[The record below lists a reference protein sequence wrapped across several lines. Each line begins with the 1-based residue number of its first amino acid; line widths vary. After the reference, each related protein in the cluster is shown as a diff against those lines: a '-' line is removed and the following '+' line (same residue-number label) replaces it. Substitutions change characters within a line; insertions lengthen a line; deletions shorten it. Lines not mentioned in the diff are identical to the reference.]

1 MVLAESR
8 GNVTGN
14 QERLVYIL
22 TAKEIVMIRIAI
34 NGLGRIGRAALKIVL
49 EHPELEV
56 VAVNDL
62 LPAENLSYL
71 IRFDSV
77 YGKYPR
83 RVASDGNDLIIGDN
97 RIRLLNE
104 KDPTQLPWKDFQID
118 IALEC
123 TGIFAN
129 KDGLEKHITAGAKRA
144 ILSAPAKGDGMRFIV
159 PGVNHAEK
167 GDTMFSTASCTTNC
181 ITPVTEIMDRRF
193 GVEKALMTTTHA
205 YTSSQEIV
213 DGPSKKMRRGRA
225 AAVNFVPTTTGAA
238 KATTKVLTELEGK
251 FDGVAIRGPVPAGSL
266 SDIVYVTKKDTTV
279 DEINSVFREESE
291 SDRYREILGVSD
303 EYIVSSDIIGDSR
316 ASIVDLTMTKVVG
329 GNLVKVMSWYDNEWG
344 YAAQM
349 IREAAHVAELG

>member
-1 MVLAESR
+1 M
-8 GNVTGN
+8 T
-14 QERLVYIL
+14 
-22 TAKEIVMIRIAI
+22 RIAI
-34 NGLGRIGRAALKIVL
+34 NGLGRIGRAALKIAL
-49 EHPELEV
+49 DHPDLEV
-56 VAVNDL
+56 AAVNDL
-62 LPAENLSYL
+62 LPADNLSYL

-77 YGKYPR
+77 YGRYPR
-83 RVASDGNDLIIGDN
+83 RVASEADDLILDDS
-97 RIRLLNE
+97 RVRLLNE
-104 KDPTQLPWKDFQID
+104 KDPAQLPWKELQVD

-123 TGIFAN
+123 TGIFTT
-129 KDGLEKHITAGAKRA
+129 KDGLEKHLSAGAKRA

-167 GDTMFSTASCTTNC
+167 GDSMFSTASCTTNC

-213 DGPSKKMRRGRA
+213 DGPSKKVRRGRA

-251 FDGVAIRGPVPAGSL
+251 FDGVAIRGPIPAGSL
-266 SDIVYVTKKDTTV
+266 ADIVYITRRETTA
-279 DEINSVFREESE
+279 DEINSIFREESE
-291 SDRYREILGVSD
+291 SDRYRDILGVSD
-303 EYIVSSDIIGDSR
+303 DYIVSSDIIGDSR
-316 ASIVDLTMTKVVG
+316 ASVVDLTMTKVVG

-349 IREAAHVAELG
+349 VREAAYVAQLG